1 MGVEPDGIYYQA
13 QVCMNIDNNSAFVS
27 PASTMLLVIHLLP
40 ADVIWRGD
48 LEAIGAGHTKM

>member
-13 QVCMNIDNNSAFVS
+13 QVCMNIANVSVILS

-40 ADVIWRGD
+40 AD
-48 LEAIGAGHTKM
+48 AT